1 VNVSSAVPASAGEI
15 TRTTA
20 VTQAVSA
27 IVFREVLKPLAAA
40 LGPIGDTAL
49 ESVVDRMLVQ
59 PPR

>member
-1 VNVSSAVPASAGEI
+1 MPASAGEI